1 MSAADCTVSSA
12 GGPPQVP
19 HARRS
24 FHLIQGAFTFAEDEG
39 FPLDHGGRLRPV
51 TIRYAQYGEPNAA
64 RDNVVL
70 VCHALSGSAKV
81 DDWWPELFV
90 EGGLLDLEKYC
101 VIGTNILGSC
111 YGSTGPSAINEETGR
126 QYGGDFPLVTVSDIV
141 RAQAR
146 VLDHLGIE
154 KLKLVIGASIGGM
167 QALHWAMDFPERVEE
182 VIAIGAAPL
191 GALGLALNHIQR
203 EVIRLDPN
211 WNAGDYAPEQ
221 PPAGGISLARQIAML
236 SYKSPELFEHR
247 YGRKLNRNGEDPWTH
262 HRARFDIGGY
272 LDYQGAK
279 FLQRFDANSYLS
291 ITRTM
296 DTFDPVRKYGSKE
309 AAYSR
314 IKGRVK
320 LVGISSDWL
329 FPPQDVRRLA
339 EDMRACG
346 ARCEYDEILSAHGHD
361 AFLAEPEKLLQALG
375 GAKEIAS

>member
-1 MSAADCTVSSA
+1 MSAADCTVSASA
-12 GGPPQVP
+12 LPPVP
-19 HARRS
+19 QPRRS
-24 FHLIQGAFTFAEDEG
+24 FHLIQGTFTFAENEG
-39 FPLDHGGRLRPV
+39 FPLDNGGRLRPV

-90 EGGLLDLEKYC
+90 EGGLLDLDKYC

-111 YGSTGPSAINEETGR
+111 YGSTGPNSINDETGAP
-126 QYGGDFPLVTVSDIV
+126 YGAEFPLVTVSDIV

-182 VIAIGAAPL
+182 AIAIGAAPL

-203 EVIRLDPN
+203 EAIRLDPH
-211 WNAGDYAPEQ
+211 WKGGSYAPEE
-221 PPAGGISLARQIAML
+221 PPAAGISLARQIAML

-247 YGRKLNRNGEDPWTH
+247 YGRKLNRNGEDPWKH

-272 LDYQGAK
+272 LDYQGVK
-279 FLQRFDANSYLS
+279 FVARFDANSYLS

-309 AAYSR
+309 VAYSR
-314 IKGRVK
+314 IKGRVT

-329 FPPQDVRRLA
+329 FPASDVRRLA
-339 EDMRACG
+339 EDLRACG
-346 ARCEYDEILSAHGHD
+346 AQCEYHEIHSSHGHD
-361 AFLAEPEKLLQALG
+361 SFLAEPEKLLRVLG
-375 GAKEIAS
+375 GGRDLES